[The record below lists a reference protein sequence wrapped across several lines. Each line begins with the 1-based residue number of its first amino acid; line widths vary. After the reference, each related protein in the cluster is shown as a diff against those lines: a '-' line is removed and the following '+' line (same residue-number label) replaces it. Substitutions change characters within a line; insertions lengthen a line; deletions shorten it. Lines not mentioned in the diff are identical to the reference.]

1 MSRLWE
7 DPLYGVVARELYR
20 RCGLVFQ
27 GGQAALFRKRVAR
40 RARELG
46 YPDVAAYV
54 AALSRDGFGQAEY
67 EHLIDLLTVNETY
80 FFREVEQM
88 EALLDRVWPGWTG
101 VHRPVRVWSA
111 ACSTGCEPYT
121 LAILLLERGLVGPG
135 RAPVE
140 ILGTDIS
147 ETVLRQAREGI
158 YGEFALRATP
168 APIRERY
175 FKREG
180 ERYRLDPRVRS
191 MVAFRRDNLVGGG
204 MGGVTG
210 AFHVIFCRNVLIYFD
225 VEAKRK
231 VVGRLASMLRPGGIL
246 FVGRSESLF
255 QVPEAPPM
263 VRLDGVTAYQK
274 PLGS

>member
-7 DPLYGVVARELYR
+7 DPLYGAVARELYR

-46 YPDVAAYV
+46 YPDVGAYV
-54 AALSRDGFGQAEY
+54 AALSRDGFGRAEY
-67 EHLIDLLTVNETY
+67 EYLIELLTVNETY

-88 EALLDRVWPGWTG
+88 EALLDRIWPGWAG
-101 VHRPVRVWSA
+101 GRRPIRVWSA

-168 APIRERY
+168 APIRQRY

-191 MVAFRRDNLVGGG
+191 MVTFRRDNLLGGG
-204 MGGVTG
+204 AGGAAG

-225 VEAKRK
+225 MEAKRK
-231 VVGRLASMLRPGGIL
+231 VVARLASMLRPGGIL

-274 PLGS
+274 PPDS